1 MTDDDGPADGMLD
14 GLADGIVVGEYS
26 GCCDVGAP
34 VVGVVAVSARS
45 LVGVR
50 LDATCE
56 LGRGVVRAPDVGCS
70 TVSGACVGPELGGST
85 AHDGAPVVGSPLVG
99 VWLDAAP
106 DDCRAL
112 VSSCRLVSSC

>member
-34 VVGVVAVSARS
+34 VVGVAVPVCS

-56 LGRGVVRAPDVGCS
+56 LGRCIVRAPDVGCS

-85 AHDGAPVVGSPLVG
+85 APDGAPVVGSPLVG